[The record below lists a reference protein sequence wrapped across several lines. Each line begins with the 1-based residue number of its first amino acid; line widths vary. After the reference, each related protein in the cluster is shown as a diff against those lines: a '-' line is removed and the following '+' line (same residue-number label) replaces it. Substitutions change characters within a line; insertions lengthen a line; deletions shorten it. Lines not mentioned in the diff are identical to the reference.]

1 MQKAT
6 SNQKKYRLNLKP
18 NKMMTNIHH
27 EHSKEQFM
35 VIDTLYYITT
45 ESIEI

>member
-1 MQKAT
+1 
-6 SNQKKYRLNLKP
+6 
-18 NKMMTNIHH
+18 MMTNVHH
-27 EHSKEQFM
+27 EHTKEQFK